1 MTLAELSDSTQ
12 NYLKAIWVLQEW
24 DPVPVTASALAA
36 KTGLKISTVSGAL
49 RKLAE
54 QELIDHAS
62 YGTITLTPRGRE
74 YALAM
79 VRRHRLLETF
89 LVEVLNYRWDQVHD
103 EAERLEHSASDFM
116 IAQIAARL
124 GHPRR
129 DPHGDPIPSATGKVV
144 RPDTVL
150 LSDLPPGA
158 CGAVARIADGDPA
171 VLQYLTE
178 HSVGLDAVLT
188 RLEPAPFSEAVRV
201 ALPSG
206 TDLALSPAA
215 ASAIRVTASPAPA
228 PPAKPPKT
236 APHN

>member
-1 MTLAELSDSTQ
+1 MTLAGLSDSTQ

-24 DPVPVTASALAA
+24 EPAPVTASALAA
-36 KTGLKISTVSGAL
+36 KTNLKISTVSGAL

-54 QELIDHAS
+54 QGLIDHAS
-62 YGTITLTPRGRE
+62 YGTIMLTAQGRE

-103 EAERLEHSASDFM
+103 EAEQLEHSASDFM
-116 IAQIAARL
+116 IDQIAARL
-124 GHPRR
+124 GHPVR
-129 DPHGDPIPSATGKVV
+129 DPHGDPIPSATGEVV
-144 RPDTVL
+144 RPETVL
-150 LSDLPPGA
+150 LSELPAGA

-178 HSVGLDAVLT
+178 YGVDLDTVLT

-201 ALPSG
+201 SLPNG
-206 TDLALSPAA
+206 ADLALSPAA
-215 ASAIRVTASPAPA
+215 ASAIRVSPA
-228 PPAKPPKT
+228 
-236 APHN
+236 

>member
-1 MTLAELSDSTQ
+1 MTLADLSDSTQ

-24 DPVPVTASALAA
+24 EPAPVTASALAA
-36 KTGLKISTVSGAL
+36 KTNLKISTVSGAL

-54 QELIDHAS
+54 QGLIDHAS
-62 YGTITLTPRGRE
+62 YGTIMLTAQGRE

-103 EAERLEHSASDFM
+103 EAEQLEHSASDFM
-116 IAQIAARL
+116 IDQIAARL
-124 GHPRR
+124 GHPVR
-129 DPHGDPIPSATGKVV
+129 DPHGDPIPSATGEVV
-144 RPDTVL
+144 RPETVL
-150 LSDLPPGA
+150 LSELPAGA

-178 HSVGLDAVLT
+178 HGVGLDTVLT

-201 ALPSG
+201 SLPNG
-206 TDLALSPAA
+206 ADLALSPAA
-215 ASAIRVTASPAPA
+215 ASAIRVSPA
-228 PPAKPPKT
+228 T
-236 APHN
+236 AEA

>member
-1 MTLAELSDSTQ
+1 MTLAGLSDSTQ

-24 DPVPVTASALAA
+24 EPAPVTASALAA
-36 KTGLKISTVSGAL
+36 KTNLKISTVSGAL

-54 QELIDHAS
+54 QGLIDHAS
-62 YGTITLTPRGRE
+62 YGTIMLTAQGRE

-103 EAERLEHSASDFM
+103 EAEQLEHSASDFM
-116 IAQIAARL
+116 IDQIAARL
-124 GHPRR
+124 GHPVR
-129 DPHGDPIPSATGKVV
+129 DPHGDPIPSATGEVV
-144 RPDTVL
+144 RPETVL

-178 HSVGLDAVLT
+178 HGVGLDTVLT

-201 ALPSG
+201 SLPNG
-206 TDLALSPAA
+206 ADLALSPAA
-215 ASAIRVTASPAPA
+215 ASAIRVSPA
-228 PPAKPPKT
+228 T
-236 APHN
+236 AEA

>member
-1 MTLAELSDSTQ
+1 MTLADLSDSTQ

-49 RKLAE
+49 RKLGE
-54 QELIDHAS
+54 QGLIDHAS

-103 EAERLEHSASDFM
+103 EAEQLEHSASDFM
-116 IAQIAARL
+116 ISQIAARL
-124 GHPRR
+124 GHPVR
-129 DPHGDPIPSATGKVV
+129 DPHGDPIPSATGEVI
-144 RPDTVL
+144 RPETVL
-150 LSDLPPGA
+150 LSELPPGA
-158 CGAVARIADGDPA
+158 CGAVARISDADPE

-178 HSVGLDAVLT
+178 HGVGLDTVLT
-188 RLEPAPFSEAVRV
+188 RLDQAPFSEAVRV
-201 ALPSG
+201 SLPDG
-206 TDLALSPAA
+206 ADLALSPATA
-215 ASAIRVTASPAPA
+215 TAIRLTPA
-228 PPAKPPKT
+228 
-236 APHN
+236 

>member
-1 MTLAELSDSTQ
+1 MTLAGLSDSTQ

-24 DPVPVTASALAA
+24 EPAPVTASALAA
-36 KTGLKISTVSGAL
+36 KTNLKISTVSGAL

-54 QELIDHAS
+54 QGLIDHAS
-62 YGTITLTPRGRE
+62 YGTIMLTAQGRE

-103 EAERLEHSASDFM
+103 EAEQLEHSASDFM
-116 IAQIAARL
+116 IDQIAARL
-124 GHPRR
+124 GHPVR
-129 DPHGDPIPSATGKVV
+129 DPHGDPIPSATGEVV
-144 RPDTVL
+144 RPETVL

-178 HSVGLDAVLT
+178 HGVGLDTVLT

-201 ALPSG
+201 SLPNG
-206 TDLALSPAA
+206 ADLALSPAA
-215 ASAIRVTASPAPA
+215 ASAIRVSPA
-228 PPAKPPKT
+228 
-236 APHN
+236 

>member
-1 MTLAELSDSTQ
+1 MTLAGLSDSTQ

-24 DPVPVTASALAA
+24 EPAPVTASALAA
-36 KTGLKISTVSGAL
+36 KTNLKISTVSGAL

-54 QELIDHAS
+54 QGLIDHAS
-62 YGTITLTPRGRE
+62 YGTIMLTAQGRE

-103 EAERLEHSASDFM
+103 EAEQLEHSASDFM
-116 IAQIAARL
+116 IDQIAARL
-124 GHPRR
+124 GHPVR
-129 DPHGDPIPSATGKVV
+129 DPHGDPIPSATGEVV
-144 RPDTVL
+144 RPETVL

-178 HSVGLDAVLT
+178 HGVDLDTVLT

-201 ALPSG
+201 SLPNG
-206 TDLALSPAA
+206 ADLALSPAA
-215 ASAIRVTASPAPA
+215 ASAIRVSPA
-228 PPAKPPKT
+228 T
-236 APHN
+236 AEA

>member
-1 MTLAELSDSTQ
+1 MTLADLSDSTQ

-24 DPVPVTASALAA
+24 EPAPVTASALAA
-36 KTGLKISTVSGAL
+36 KTNLKISTVSGAL

-54 QELIDHAS
+54 QGLIDHAS
-62 YGTITLTPRGRE
+62 YGTIMLTAQGRE

-103 EAERLEHSASDFM
+103 EAEQLEHSASDFM
-116 IAQIAARL
+116 IDQIAARL
-124 GHPRR
+124 GHPVR
-129 DPHGDPIPSATGKVV
+129 DPHGDPIPSATGEVV
-144 RPDTVL
+144 RPETVL
-150 LSDLPPGA
+150 LSELPPGA

-178 HSVGLDAVLT
+178 HGVGLDTVLT

-201 ALPSG
+201 FLPNG
-206 TDLALSPAA
+206 ADLALSPAA
-215 ASAIRVTASPAPA
+215 ASAIRVSPA
-228 PPAKPPKT
+228 T
-236 APHN
+236 AEA

>member
-1 MTLAELSDSTQ
+1 MTLAGLSDSTQ

-24 DPVPVTASALAA
+24 EPAPVTASALAA
-36 KTGLKISTVSGAL
+36 KTNLKISTVSGAL

-54 QELIDHAS
+54 QGLIDHAS
-62 YGTITLTPRGRE
+62 YGTIMLTAQGRE

-103 EAERLEHSASDFM
+103 EAEQLEHSASDFM
-116 IAQIAARL
+116 IDQIAARL
-124 GHPRR
+124 GHPVR
-129 DPHGDPIPSATGKVV
+129 DPHGDPIPSATGEVV
-144 RPDTVL
+144 RPETVL
-150 LSDLPPGA
+150 LSELPAGA

-178 HSVGLDAVLT
+178 HGVGLDTVLT

-201 ALPSG
+201 SLPNG
-206 TDLALSPAA
+206 ADLALSPAA
-215 ASAIRVTASPAPA
+215 ASAIRVSPA
-228 PPAKPPKT
+228 
-236 APHN
+236 